1 MPVVCD
7 AASTSARLRSIQV
20 PVPKKKVK
28 ARHPKKKV
36 QQKHGTWQVQTAK
49 ACFSELVRRARA
61 EGPQIVTKQGKEDVV
76 VLPVEQYRRLTKRSQ
91 RSMSLA
97 QFFAQSPLASVEL
110 NLERERD
117 YGRNIEL

>member
-1 MPVVCD
+1 M
-7 AASTSARLRSIQV
+7 

-28 ARHPKKKV
+28 VKHAKKQS

-61 EGPQIVTKQGKEDVV
+61 EGPQIVTKQGKDDVV
-76 VLPVEQYRRLTKRSQ
+76 VLPVEDYRKLTKRSQ
-91 RSMSLA
+91 QRTSLA
-97 QFFAQSPLASVEL
+97 QFFAQSPLAGVDL